1 MPKIPTFISEARP
14 TAEVSSIKSNIQVSP
29 NSSLAAALIPAA
41 KTIDNYYLKEKEIS
55 NKVES
60 GKLLNEATLEIFELQ
75 SKSKLKSTPEEG
87 INFFNTGYK
96 NIVDKYKTK
105 APNNYISKSFEIG
118 MASDKPSYVS
128 SILKETRAGMV
139 STRVSQIDMKVK
151 NKILNAVEGDNEF
164 DFATLSQSIIQ
175 DYNGLVEDGIVGEN
189 DFNTLKAD
197 LPSLVETAMVN
208 KIGRNNA
215 YQAVLLLDDPNNFK
229 QITGTQREE
238 LSKKLQTKALFQSK
252 RIELANNSRIND
264 SDKALIQELTGANNA
279 PLGLDEEKLESFK
292 TGDIEYDN
300 QITELNDKVVKNEF
314 SFNTNYNVNS
324 DVIEKIA
331 NGEIKNVKEKFLLA
345 GETETKSILE
355 RSGNGTINLE
365 DNSFLSTILT
375 RTNNETFKKQD
386 QQFMKYFDNLVPL
399 LQGNTFLNYFDK
411 NYNSKASGLRQKL
424 YKDFIKG
431 TVDGIDIEDLL
442 SPNSENYIAKNIRN
456 YLPKTS
462 DLDTLVN
469 QIVDD
474 NKEIITVPKKIEGET
489 ATQYLKRIETNDSK
503 IDDNENFGLNEMD
516 GASLDTNSDVKQ
528 VGFLGDIFLG
538 KDSELI
544 VNWNKHYQT
553 DNSIINAAKAKLRLS
568 YMNNKDYKIPEDAL
582 LAINNASTN
591 FEGDGGFSKKD
602 LIQNLSKIGQIET
615 QYKTKKQKGNNPEID
630 SFYASSYWQIEVETA
645 KDLLK
650 NSSAIFGDN
659 FESTFSKKYKGDY
672 ETAREGLL
680 NLKDKNLVKLLR
692 EDDNLAANFAAAL
705 IVTRFDIKTI

>member
-75 SKSKLKSTPEEG
+75 SQSKLKSTPEEG

-139 STRVSQIDMKVK
+139 STRVSQVDMKVK

-345 GETETKSILE
+345 GETEAKSILE
-355 RSGNGTINLE
+355 RSGSGTINLE

-411 NYNSKASGLRQKL
+411 EYNSKASELRQRL
-424 YKDFIKG
+424 YMDFIKG
-431 TVDGIDIEDLL
+431 TVEGIDVNDLL
-442 SPNSENYIAKNIRN
+442 SPNSDSYIAKNIRN

-462 DLDTLVN
+462 DLDSLVN
-469 QIVDD
+469 QIV
-474 NKEIITVPKKIEGET
+474 NENETTIVVPKKIEGET
-489 ATQYLKRIETNDSK
+489 ATEYLNRIETNDLS
-503 IDDNENFGLNEMD
+503 NEA
-516 GASLDTNSDVKQ
+516 ASLNVNEQVKQ
-528 VGFLGDIFLG
+528 VGFLSDVFLG
-538 KDSELI
+538 KDSDLI
-544 VNWNKHYQT
+544 GNWNKHYQT
-553 DNSIINAAKAKLRLS
+553 DNSPINSAKAKLRLS
-568 YMNNKDYKIPEDAL
+568 YMKKPDYKVPDDAIS
-582 LAINNASTN
+582 AIENAATN
-591 FEGDGGFSKKD
+591 FAGDGGFSKKT
-602 LIQNLSKIGQIET
+602 LIDNLTKIGQIES
-615 QYKTKKQKGNNPEID
+615 QYKYKKQRTDKPVKEINN
-630 SFYASSYWQIEVETA
+630 FLARSYWQIEVITA

-650 NSSAIFGDN
+650 ESSAVFGNN
-659 FESTFSKKYKGDY
+659 FETSFSNYAKDNN
-672 ETAREGLL
+672 TARESLL
-680 NLKDKNLVKLLR
+680 NLSDKELVNLLEKD
-692 EDDNLAANFAAAL
+692 DALAANIAAAL
-705 IVTRFDIKTI
+705 IVTRFNTEEA

>member
-139 STRVSQIDMKVK
+139 STRVSQVDMKVK

-411 NYNSKASGLRQKL
+411 EYNSKASELRQRL
-424 YKDFIKG
+424 YMNFIKG
-431 TVDGIDIEDLL
+431 TVEGVDINDLL
-442 SPNSENYIAKNIRN
+442 SPNSDFYIAKNIRN

-462 DLDTLVN
+462 DLDSLVN
-469 QIVDD
+469 QIV
-474 NKEIITVPKKIEGET
+474 NENETTIAVPKKIEGET
-489 ATQYLKRIETNDSK
+489 ATEYLKRIETNDLS
-503 IDDNENFGLNEMD
+503 DEA
-516 GASLDTNSDVKQ
+516 ASLIITK
-528 VGFLGDIFLG
+528 F
-538 KDSELI
+538 
-544 VNWNKHYQT
+544 NKE
-553 DNSIINAAKAKLRLS
+553 KAW
-568 YMNNKDYKIPEDAL
+568 I
-582 LAINNASTN
+582 
-591 FEGDGGFSKKD
+591 
-602 LIQNLSKIGQIET
+602 
-615 QYKTKKQKGNNPEID
+615 
-630 SFYASSYWQIEVETA
+630 
-645 KDLLK
+645 
-650 NSSAIFGDN
+650 
-659 FESTFSKKYKGDY
+659 
-672 ETAREGLL
+672 
-680 NLKDKNLVKLLR
+680 
-692 EDDNLAANFAAAL
+692 
-705 IVTRFDIKTI
+705 

>member
-75 SKSKLKSTPEEG
+75 SQSKLKSTPEEG

-139 STRVSQIDMKVK
+139 STRVSQVDMKVK

-345 GETETKSILE
+345 GETEAKSILE
-355 RSGNGTINLE
+355 RSGSGTINLE

-411 NYNSKASGLRQKL
+411 EYNSKASELRQRL
-424 YKDFIKG
+424 YMDFIKG
-431 TVDGIDIEDLL
+431 TVEGIDVNDLL
-442 SPNSENYIAKNIRN
+442 SPNSDSYIAKNIRN

-462 DLDTLVN
+462 DLDSLVN
-469 QIVDD
+469 QIV
-474 NKEIITVPKKIEGET
+474 NENETTIVVPKKIEGET
-489 ATQYLKRIETNDSK
+489 ATEYLNRIENNNLETNDLS
-503 IDDNENFGLNEMD
+503 NEA
-516 GASLDTNSDVKQ
+516 ASLNVNEQVKQ
-528 VGFLGDIFLG
+528 VGFLSDVFLG
-538 KDSELI
+538 KDNNLI
-544 VNWNKHYQT
+544 GNWNKHYQT
-553 DNSIINAAKAKLRLS
+553 DNSPINSAKAKLRLS
-568 YMNNKDYKIPEDAL
+568 YMKKPDYKVPDDAIS
-582 LAINNASTN
+582 AIKNAATN
-591 FEGDGGFSKKD
+591 FAGDGGFSKET
-602 LIQNLSKIGQIET
+602 LIDNLTKIGQIES
-615 QYKTKKQKGNNPEID
+615 QYKYKKQRTDKPVKEINN
-630 SFYASSYWQIEVETA
+630 FLARSYWQIEVITA

-650 NSSAIFGDN
+650 ESSAVFGNN
-659 FESTFSKKYKGDY
+659 FETSFSDY
-672 ETAREGLL
+672 AKDNNTARESLL
-680 NLKDKNLVKLLR
+680 NLSDKELVNLLEKD
-692 EDDNLAANFAAAL
+692 DALAANIAAAL
-705 IVTRFDIKTI
+705 IVTRFNTEEA

>member
-75 SKSKLKSTPEEG
+75 SQSKLKSTPEEG

-139 STRVSQIDMKVK
+139 STRVSQVDMKVK

-345 GETETKSILE
+345 GETEAKSILE
-355 RSGNGTINLE
+355 RSGSGTINLE

-411 NYNSKASGLRQKL
+411 EYNSKASELRQRL
-424 YKDFIKG
+424 YMDFIKG
-431 TVDGIDIEDLL
+431 TVEGIDVNDLL
-442 SPNSENYIAKNIRN
+442 SPNSDSYIAKNIRN

-462 DLDTLVN
+462 DLDSLVN
-469 QIVDD
+469 QIV
-474 NKEIITVPKKIEGET
+474 NENETTIVVPKKIEGET
-489 ATQYLKRIETNDSK
+489 ATEYLNRIETNDLS
-503 IDDNENFGLNEMD
+503 NEA
-516 GASLDTNSDVKQ
+516 ASLNVNEQVKQ
-528 VGFLGDIFLG
+528 VGFLSDFFLG
-538 KDSELI
+538 KDSNLI
-544 VNWNKHYQT
+544 GNWNKHYQT
-553 DNSIINAAKAKLRLS
+553 DNSTVNAGKAKLRLS
-568 YMNNKDYKIPEDAL
+568 YMKEPDYKVPDDAIS
-582 LAINNASTN
+582 AIENAATN
-591 FEGDGGFSKKD
+591 FDGDGGFSKEY
-602 LIQNLSKIGQIET
+602 LIDALTKIGQIES
-615 QYKTKKQKGNNPEID
+615 QYQYKKQKTNKPVKEETK
-630 SFYASSYWQIEVETA
+630 FLARSYWQIEVITA

-650 NSSAIFGDN
+650 ESSAVFGNN
-659 FESTFSKKYKGDY
+659 FETSFSNYAKNNN
-672 ETAREGLL
+672 TARESLL
-680 NLKDKNLVKLLR
+680 NLSDKELVNLLEKD
-692 EDDNLAANFAAAL
+692 DALAANIAAAL
-705 IVTRFDIKTI
+705 IVTRFNTEEA

>member
-75 SKSKLKSTPEEG
+75 SQSKLKSTPEEG

-139 STRVSQIDMKVK
+139 STRVSQVDMKVK

-345 GETETKSILE
+345 GETEAKSILE
-355 RSGNGTINLE
+355 RSGSGTINLE

-411 NYNSKASGLRQKL
+411 EYNSKASELRQRL
-424 YKDFIKG
+424 YMDFIKG
-431 TVDGIDIEDLL
+431 TVEGIDVNDLL
-442 SPNSENYIAKNIRN
+442 SPNSDSYIAKNIRN

-462 DLDTLVN
+462 DLDSLVN
-469 QIVDD
+469 QIV
-474 NKEIITVPKKIEGET
+474 NENETTIVVPKKIEGET
-489 ATQYLKRIETNDSK
+489 ATEYLNRIETNDLS
-503 IDDNENFGLNEMD
+503 NEA
-516 GASLDTNSDVKQ
+516 ASLNVNEQVKQ
-528 VGFLGDIFLG
+528 VGFLSDVFLG
-538 KDSELI
+538 KDSDLI
-544 VNWNKHYQT
+544 GNWNKHYQT
-553 DNSIINAAKAKLRLS
+553 DNSPINSAKAKLRLS
-568 YMNNKDYKIPEDAL
+568 YMKKPDYKVPDDAIS
-582 LAINNASTN
+582 AIKNAATN
-591 FEGDGGFSKKD
+591 FAGDGGFSKET
-602 LIQNLSKIGQIET
+602 LIDNLTKIGQIES
-615 QYKTKKQKGNNPEID
+615 QYKYKKQRTDKPVKEINN
-630 SFYASSYWQIEVETA
+630 FLARSYWQIEVITA

-650 NSSAIFGDN
+650 ESSAVFGNN
-659 FESTFSKKYKGDY
+659 FETSFSDY
-672 ETAREGLL
+672 AKDNNTARESLL
-680 NLKDKNLVKLLR
+680 NLSDKELVNLLEKD
-692 EDDNLAANFAAAL
+692 DALAANIAAAL
-705 IVTRFDIKTI
+705 IVTRFNTEEA

>member
-75 SKSKLKSTPEEG
+75 SQSKLKSTPEEG

-139 STRVSQIDMKVK
+139 STRVSQVDMKVK

-345 GETETKSILE
+345 GETEAKSILE
-355 RSGNGTINLE
+355 RSGSGTINLQ

-411 NYNSKASGLRQKL
+411 EYNSKASELRQRL
-424 YKDFIKG
+424 YMDFIKG
-431 TVDGIDIEDLL
+431 TVEGIDVNDLL
-442 SPNSENYIAKNIRN
+442 SPNSDSYIAKNIRN

-462 DLDTLVN
+462 DLDSLVN
-469 QIVDD
+469 QIV
-474 NKEIITVPKKIEGET
+474 NENETTIVVPKKIEGET
-489 ATQYLKRIETNDSK
+489 ATEYLNRIENNNLETNDLS
-503 IDDNENFGLNEMD
+503 NEA
-516 GASLDTNSDVKQ
+516 ASLNVNEQVKQ
-528 VGFLGDIFLG
+528 VGFLSDVFLG
-538 KDSELI
+538 KDSDLI
-544 VNWNKHYQT
+544 GNWNKHYQT
-553 DNSIINAAKAKLRLS
+553 DNSPINSAKAKLRLS
-568 YMNNKDYKIPEDAL
+568 YMKKPDYKVPDDAIS
-582 LAINNASTN
+582 AIENAATN
-591 FEGDGGFSKKD
+591 FAGDGGFSKET
-602 LIQNLSKIGQIET
+602 LIDNLTKIGQIES
-615 QYKTKKQKGNNPEID
+615 QYKYKKQRTDKPVKEINN
-630 SFYASSYWQIEVETA
+630 FLARSYWQIEVITA

-650 NSSAIFGDN
+650 ESSAVFGDN
-659 FESTFSKKYKGDY
+659 FETSFSDY
-672 ETAREGLL
+672 AKDNNTARESLL
-680 NLKDKNLVKLLR
+680 NLSDKELVNLLEKD
-692 EDDNLAANFAAAL
+692 DALAANIAAAL
-705 IVTRFDIKTI
+705 IVTRFNTEEA

>member
-75 SKSKLKSTPEEG
+75 SQSKLKSTPEEG

-139 STRVSQIDMKVK
+139 STRVSQVDMKVK

-345 GETETKSILE
+345 GETEAKSILE
-355 RSGNGTINLE
+355 RSGSGTINLE

-411 NYNSKASGLRQKL
+411 EYNSKASELRQRL
-424 YKDFIKG
+424 YMDFIKG
-431 TVDGIDIEDLL
+431 TVEGIDVNDLL
-442 SPNSENYIAKNIRN
+442 SPNSDSYIAKNIRN

-462 DLDTLVN
+462 DLDSLVN
-469 QIVDD
+469 QIV
-474 NKEIITVPKKIEGET
+474 NENETTIVVPKKIEGET
-489 ATQYLKRIETNDSK
+489 ATEYLNRIENNNLETNDLS
-503 IDDNENFGLNEMD
+503 NEA
-516 GASLDTNSDVKQ
+516 ASLNVNEQVKQ
-528 VGFLGDIFLG
+528 VGFLSDVFLG
-538 KDSELI
+538 KDSDLI
-544 VNWNKHYQT
+544 GNWNKHYQT
-553 DNSIINAAKAKLRLS
+553 DNSPINSAKAKLRLS
-568 YMNNKDYKIPEDAL
+568 YMKKPDYKVPDDAIS
-582 LAINNASTN
+582 AIENAATN
-591 FEGDGGFSKKD
+591 FAGDGGFSKET
-602 LIQNLSKIGQIET
+602 LIDNLTKIGQIES
-615 QYKTKKQKGNNPEID
+615 QYKYKKQRTDKPVKEINN
-630 SFYASSYWQIEVETA
+630 FLARSYWQIEVITA

-650 NSSAIFGDN
+650 ESSAVFGNN
-659 FESTFSKKYKGDY
+659 FETSFSNYAKDNN
-672 ETAREGLL
+672 TARESLL
-680 NLKDKNLVKLLR
+680 NLSDKELVNLLEKD
-692 EDDNLAANFAAAL
+692 DALAANIAAAL
-705 IVTRFDIKTI
+705 IVTRFNTEEA

>member
-75 SKSKLKSTPEEG
+75 SQSKLKSTPEEG

-139 STRVSQIDMKVK
+139 STRVSQVDMKVK

-264 SDKALIQELTGANNA
+264 SDKALIQELTGADNA

-345 GETETKSILE
+345 GETEAKSILE
-355 RSGNGTINLE
+355 RSGSGTINLE

-411 NYNSKASGLRQKL
+411 EYNSKASELRQRL
-424 YKDFIKG
+424 YMDFIKG
-431 TVDGIDIEDLL
+431 TVEGIDVNDLL
-442 SPNSENYIAKNIRN
+442 SPNSDSYIAKNIRN

-462 DLDTLVN
+462 DLDSLVN
-469 QIVDD
+469 QIV
-474 NKEIITVPKKIEGET
+474 NENETTIVVPKKIEGET
-489 ATQYLKRIETNDSK
+489 ATEYLNRIENNNLETNDLS
-503 IDDNENFGLNEMD
+503 NEA
-516 GASLDTNSDVKQ
+516 ASLNVNEQVKQ
-528 VGFLGDIFLG
+528 VGFLSDVFLG
-538 KDSELI
+538 KDSDLI
-544 VNWNKHYQT
+544 GNWNKHYQT
-553 DNSIINAAKAKLRLS
+553 DNSPINSAKAKLRLS
-568 YMNNKDYKIPEDAL
+568 YMKKPDYKVPDDATS
-582 LAINNASTN
+582 AIENAATN
-591 FEGDGGFSKKD
+591 FAGDSGFSKET
-602 LIQNLSKIGQIET
+602 LIDNLTKIGQIES
-615 QYKTKKQKGNNPEID
+615 QYKYKKQRTDKPVKEETK
-630 SFYASSYWQIEVETA
+630 FLARSYWQIEVITA

-650 NSSAIFGDN
+650 KSSAVFGDN
-659 FESTFSKKYKGDY
+659 FETSFSDY
-672 ETAREGLL
+672 AKDNNTARESLL
-680 NLKDKNLVKLLR
+680 NLSDKELVNLLEKD
-692 EDDNLAANFAAAL
+692 DALAANIAAAL
-705 IVTRFDIKTI
+705 IVTRFNTEEA

>member
-75 SKSKLKSTPEEG
+75 SQSKLKSTPEEG

-139 STRVSQIDMKVK
+139 STRVSQVDMKVK

-345 GETETKSILE
+345 GETEAKSILE
-355 RSGNGTINLE
+355 RSGSGTINLQ

-411 NYNSKASGLRQKL
+411 EYNSKASELRQRL
-424 YKDFIKG
+424 YMDFIKG
-431 TVDGIDIEDLL
+431 TVEGIDVNDLL
-442 SPNSENYIAKNIRN
+442 SPNSDSYIAKNIRN

-462 DLDTLVN
+462 DLDSLVN
-469 QIVDD
+469 QIVNE
-474 NKEIITVPKKIEGET
+474 NKTTIVVPKKIEGET
-489 ATQYLKRIETNDSK
+489 ATEYLNRIENNNLETNDLS
-503 IDDNENFGLNEMD
+503 NEA
-516 GASLDTNSDVKQ
+516 ASLNVNEQVKQ
-528 VGFLGDIFLG
+528 VGFLSDVFLG
-538 KDSELI
+538 KDSNLI
-544 VNWNKHYQT
+544 GNWNKHYQT
-553 DNSIINAAKAKLRLS
+553 DNSPINSAKAKLRLS
-568 YMNNKDYKIPEDAL
+568 YMKKPDYKVPDDAIS
-582 LAINNASTN
+582 AIENAATN
-591 FEGDGGFSKKD
+591 FAGDGGFSKET
-602 LIQNLSKIGQIET
+602 LIDNLTKIGQIES
-615 QYKTKKQKGNNPEID
+615 QYKYKKQRTDKPVKEETK
-630 SFYASSYWQIEVETA
+630 FLARSYWQIEVITA

-650 NSSAIFGDN
+650 ESSAVFGNN
-659 FESTFSKKYKGDY
+659 FETSFSDY
-672 ETAREGLL
+672 AKDNNTARESLL
-680 NLKDKNLVKLLR
+680 NLSDKELVNLLEKD
-692 EDDNLAANFAAAL
+692 DALAANIAAAL
-705 IVTRFDIKTI
+705 IVTRFNTEKA

>member
-75 SKSKLKSTPEEG
+75 SQSKLKSTPEEG

-139 STRVSQIDMKVK
+139 STRVSQVDMKVK

-264 SDKALIQELTGANNA
+264 SDKALIQELTGGDNA

-345 GETETKSILE
+345 GETEAKSILE
-355 RSGNGTINLE
+355 RSGSGTINLQ

-411 NYNSKASGLRQKL
+411 EYNSKASELRQRL
-424 YKDFIKG
+424 YMDFIKG
-431 TVDGIDIEDLL
+431 TVEGIDVNDLL
-442 SPNSENYIAKNIRN
+442 SPNSDSYIAKNIRN

-462 DLDTLVN
+462 DLDSLVN
-469 QIVDD
+469 QIV
-474 NKEIITVPKKIEGET
+474 NENETTIVVPKKIEGET
-489 ATQYLKRIETNDSK
+489 ATEYLNRIENNNLETNDLS
-503 IDDNENFGLNEMD
+503 NEA
-516 GASLDTNSDVKQ
+516 ASLNVNEQVKQ
-528 VGFLGDIFLG
+528 VGFLSDVFLG
-538 KDSELI
+538 KDSDLI
-544 VNWNKHYQT
+544 GNWNKHYQT
-553 DNSIINAAKAKLRLS
+553 DNSPINSAKAKLRLS
-568 YMNNKDYKIPEDAL
+568 YMKKPDYKVPDDAIS
-582 LAINNASTN
+582 AIENAATN
-591 FEGDGGFSKKD
+591 FAGDGGFSKET
-602 LIQNLSKIGQIET
+602 LIDNLTKIGQIES
-615 QYKTKKQKGNNPEID
+615 QYKYKKQRTDKPVKEINN
-630 SFYASSYWQIEVETA
+630 FLARSYWQIEVTTA

-650 NSSAIFGDN
+650 ESSAVFGNN
-659 FESTFSKKYKGDY
+659 FETSFSNYAKDNN
-672 ETAREGLL
+672 TARESLL
-680 NLKDKNLVKLLR
+680 NLSDKELVNLLEKD
-692 EDDNLAANFAAAL
+692 DALAANIAAAL
-705 IVTRFDIKTI
+705 IVTRFNTEEA

>member
-75 SKSKLKSTPEEG
+75 SQSKLKSTPEEG

-139 STRVSQIDMKVK
+139 STRVSQVDMKVK

-345 GETETKSILE
+345 GETEAKSILE
-355 RSGNGTINLE
+355 RSGSGTINLE

-411 NYNSKASGLRQKL
+411 EYNSKASELRQRL
-424 YKDFIKG
+424 YMDFIKG
-431 TVDGIDIEDLL
+431 TVEGIDVNDLL
-442 SPNSENYIAKNIRN
+442 SPNSDSYIAKNIRN

-462 DLDTLVN
+462 DLDSLVN
-469 QIVDD
+469 QIV
-474 NKEIITVPKKIEGET
+474 NENETTIVVPKKIEGET
-489 ATQYLKRIETNDSK
+489 ATEYLNRIETNDLS
-503 IDDNENFGLNEMD
+503 NEA
-516 GASLDTNSDVKQ
+516 ASLNVNEQVKQ
-528 VGFLGDIFLG
+528 VGFLSDVFLG
-538 KDSELI
+538 KDSDLI
-544 VNWNKHYQT
+544 GNWNKHYQT
-553 DNSIINAAKAKLRLS
+553 DNSTVNAGKAKLRLS
-568 YMNNKDYKIPEDAL
+568 YMKEPDYKVPDDAIS
-582 LAINNASTN
+582 AIENAATN
-591 FEGDGGFSKKD
+591 FDGDGGFSKEY
-602 LIQNLSKIGQIET
+602 LIDALTKIGQIES
-615 QYKTKKQKGNNPEID
+615 QYKYKKQRTDKPVKEINN
-630 SFYASSYWQIEVETA
+630 FLARSYWQIEVTTA

-650 NSSAIFGDN
+650 ESSAVFGNN
-659 FESTFSKKYKGDY
+659 FETSFSNYAKDNN
-672 ETAREGLL
+672 TARESLL
-680 NLKDKNLVKLLR
+680 NLSDKELVNLLEKD
-692 EDDNLAANFAAAL
+692 DALAANIAAAL
-705 IVTRFDIKTI
+705 IVTRFNTEEA

>member
-75 SKSKLKSTPEEG
+75 SQSKLKSTPEEG

-139 STRVSQIDMKVK
+139 STRVSQVDMKVK

-189 DFNTLKAD
+189 DFNTLKED

-345 GETETKSILE
+345 GETEAKSILE
-355 RSGNGTINLE
+355 RSGSGTINLQ

-411 NYNSKASGLRQKL
+411 EYNSKASELRQRL
-424 YKDFIKG
+424 YMDFIKG
-431 TVDGIDIEDLL
+431 TVEGIDVNDLL
-442 SPNSENYIAKNIRN
+442 SPNSDSYIAKNIRN

-462 DLDTLVN
+462 DLDSLVN
-469 QIVDD
+469 QIVNE
-474 NKEIITVPKKIEGET
+474 NKTTIVVPKKIEGET
-489 ATQYLKRIETNDSK
+489 ATEYLNRIENNNLETNDLS
-503 IDDNENFGLNEMD
+503 NEA
-516 GASLDTNSDVKQ
+516 ASLNVNEQVKQ
-528 VGFLGDIFLG
+528 VGFLSDVFLG
-538 KDSELI
+538 KDSDLI
-544 VNWNKHYQT
+544 GNWNKHYQT
-553 DNSIINAAKAKLRLS
+553 DNSPINSAKAKLRLS
-568 YMNNKDYKIPEDAL
+568 YMKKPDYKVPDDAIS
-582 LAINNASTN
+582 AIENAATN
-591 FEGDGGFSKKD
+591 FDGDGGFSKEY
-602 LIQNLSKIGQIET
+602 LIDALTKIGQIES
-615 QYKTKKQKGNNPEID
+615 QYKYKKQRTDKPVKEETK
-630 SFYASSYWQIEVETA
+630 FLARSYWQIEVITA

-650 NSSAIFGDN
+650 ESSAVFGNN
-659 FESTFSKKYKGDY
+659 FETSFSDY
-672 ETAREGLL
+672 AKDNNTARESLL
-680 NLKDKNLVKLLR
+680 NLSDKELVNLLEKD
-692 EDDNLAANFAAAL
+692 DALAANIAAAL
-705 IVTRFDIKTI
+705 IVTRFNTEEA

>member
-75 SKSKLKSTPEEG
+75 SQSKLKSTPEEG

-139 STRVSQIDMKVK
+139 STRVSQVDMKVK

-229 QITGTQREE
+229 QITGIQREE

-345 GETETKSILE
+345 GETEAKSILE
-355 RSGNGTINLE
+355 RSGNGTINLQ

-411 NYNSKASGLRQKL
+411 EYNSKASELRQRL
-424 YKDFIKG
+424 YMDFIKG
-431 TVDGIDIEDLL
+431 TVEGIDVNDLL
-442 SPNSENYIAKNIRN
+442 SPNSDSYIAKNIRN

-462 DLDTLVN
+462 DLDSLVN
-469 QIVDD
+469 QIVNE
-474 NKEIITVPKKIEGET
+474 NKTTIVVPKKIEGET
-489 ATQYLKRIETNDSK
+489 ATEYLNRIENNNLETNDLS
-503 IDDNENFGLNEMD
+503 NEA
-516 GASLDTNSDVKQ
+516 ASLNVNEQVKQ
-528 VGFLGDIFLG
+528 VGFLSDFFLG
-538 KDSELI
+538 KDSNLI
-544 VNWNKHYQT
+544 GNWNKHYQT
-553 DNSIINAAKAKLRLS
+553 DNSTVNAGKAKLRLS
-568 YMNNKDYKIPEDAL
+568 YMKEPDYKVPDDAIS
-582 LAINNASTN
+582 AIENAATN
-591 FEGDGGFSKKD
+591 FDGDGGFSKEY
-602 LIQNLSKIGQIET
+602 LIDALTKIGQIESQY
-615 QYKTKKQKGNNPEID
+615 QYKKQRTDKPVKEETK
-630 SFYASSYWQIEVETA
+630 FLARSYWQIEVITA

-650 NSSAIFGDN
+650 ESSAVFGNN
-659 FESTFSKKYKGDY
+659 FETSFSNYAKDNN
-672 ETAREGLL
+672 TARESLL
-680 NLKDKNLVKLLR
+680 NLSDKELVNLLEKD
-692 EDDNLAANFAAAL
+692 DALAANIAAAL
-705 IVTRFDIKTI
+705 IVTRFNTEEA

>member
-75 SKSKLKSTPEEG
+75 SQSKLKSTPEEG

-139 STRVSQIDMKVK
+139 STRVSQVDMKVK

-345 GETETKSILE
+345 GETEAKSILE
-355 RSGNGTINLE
+355 RSGSGTINLE

-411 NYNSKASGLRQKL
+411 EYNSKASKLRQRL
-424 YKDFIKG
+424 YMDFIKG
-431 TVDGIDIEDLL
+431 TVEGIDVNDLL
-442 SPNSENYIAKNIRN
+442 SPNSDSYIAKNIRN

-462 DLDTLVN
+462 DLDSLVN
-469 QIVDD
+469 QIVNE
-474 NKEIITVPKKIEGET
+474 NKTTIVVPKKIEGET
-489 ATQYLKRIETNDSK
+489 ATEYLNRIENNNLEANDLS
-503 IDDNENFGLNEMD
+503 NEA
-516 GASLDTNSDVKQ
+516 ASLNVNEQVKQ
-528 VGFLGDIFLG
+528 VGFLSDVFLG
-538 KDSELI
+538 KDSDLI
-544 VNWNKHYQT
+544 GNWNKHYQT
-553 DNSIINAAKAKLRLS
+553 DNSPINSAKAKLRLS
-568 YMNNKDYKIPEDAL
+568 YMKKPDYKVPDDAIS
-582 LAINNASTN
+582 AIENAATN
-591 FEGDGGFSKKD
+591 FAGDGGFSKET
-602 LIQNLSKIGQIET
+602 LIDNLTKIGQIES
-615 QYKTKKQKGNNPEID
+615 QYKYKKQRTDKPVKEINN
-630 SFYASSYWQIEVETA
+630 FLARSYWQIEVITA

-650 NSSAIFGDN
+650 ESSAVFGNN
-659 FESTFSKKYKGDY
+659 FETSFSNYAKDNN
-672 ETAREGLL
+672 TARESLL
-680 NLKDKNLVKLLR
+680 NLSDKELVNLLEKD
-692 EDDNLAANFAAAL
+692 DALAANIAAAL
-705 IVTRFDIKTI
+705 IVTRFNTEEA

>member
-75 SKSKLKSTPEEG
+75 SQSKLKSTPEEG

-139 STRVSQIDMKVK
+139 STRVSQVDMKVK

-229 QITGTQREE
+229 QITGIQREE

-345 GETETKSILE
+345 GETEAKSILE
-355 RSGNGTINLE
+355 RSGSGTINLQ

-411 NYNSKASGLRQKL
+411 EYNSKASELRQRL
-424 YKDFIKG
+424 YMDFIKG
-431 TVDGIDIEDLL
+431 TVEGIDVNDLL
-442 SPNSENYIAKNIRN
+442 SPNSDSYIAKNIRN

-462 DLDTLVN
+462 DLDSLVN
-469 QIVDD
+469 QIVNE
-474 NKEIITVPKKIEGET
+474 NKTTIVVPKKIEGET
-489 ATQYLKRIETNDSK
+489 ATEYLNRIENNNLETNDLS
-503 IDDNENFGLNEMD
+503 NEA
-516 GASLDTNSDVKQ
+516 ASLNVNEQVKQ
-528 VGFLGDIFLG
+528 VGFLSDFFLG
-538 KDSELI
+538 KDSNLI
-544 VNWNKHYQT
+544 GNWNKHYQT
-553 DNSIINAAKAKLRLS
+553 DNSPINSAKAKLRLS
-568 YMNNKDYKIPEDAL
+568 YMKEPDYKVPDDAIS
-582 LAINNASTN
+582 AIENAATN
-591 FEGDGGFSKKD
+591 FDGDGGFSKEY
-602 LIQNLSKIGQIET
+602 LIDALTKIGQIESQY
-615 QYKTKKQKGNNPEID
+615 QYKKQRTDKPVKEETK
-630 SFYASSYWQIEVETA
+630 FLARSYWQIEVITA

-650 NSSAIFGDN
+650 ESSAVFGNN
-659 FESTFSKKYKGDY
+659 FETSFSNYAKDNN
-672 ETAREGLL
+672 TARESLL
-680 NLKDKNLVKLLR
+680 NLSDKELVNLLEKD
-692 EDDNLAANFAAAL
+692 DALAANIAAAL
-705 IVTRFDIKTI
+705 IVTRFNTEEA

>member
-75 SKSKLKSTPEEG
+75 SQSKLKSTPEEG

-139 STRVSQIDMKVK
+139 STRVSQVDMKVK

-229 QITGTQREE
+229 QITGIQREE

-345 GETETKSILE
+345 GETEAKSILE
-355 RSGNGTINLE
+355 RSGNGTINLQ

-411 NYNSKASGLRQKL
+411 EYNSKASELRQRL
-424 YKDFIKG
+424 YMDFIKG
-431 TVDGIDIEDLL
+431 TVEGIDVNDLL
-442 SPNSENYIAKNIRN
+442 SPNSDSYIAKNIRN

-462 DLDTLVN
+462 DLDSLVN
-469 QIVDD
+469 QIVNE
-474 NKEIITVPKKIEGET
+474 NKTTIVVPKKIEGET
-489 ATQYLKRIETNDSK
+489 ATEYLNRIENNNLETNDLS
-503 IDDNENFGLNEMD
+503 NEA
-516 GASLDTNSDVKQ
+516 ASLNVNEQVKQ
-528 VGFLGDIFLG
+528 VGFLSDFFLG
-538 KDSELI
+538 KDSNLI
-544 VNWNKHYQT
+544 GNWNKHYQT
-553 DNSIINAAKAKLRLS
+553 DNSTVNSAKAKLRLS
-568 YMNNKDYKIPEDAL
+568 YMKEPDYKVPDDAIS
-582 LAINNASTN
+582 AIENAATN
-591 FEGDGGFSKKD
+591 FDGDGGFSKEY
-602 LIQNLSKIGQIET
+602 LIDALTKIGQIESQY
-615 QYKTKKQKGNNPEID
+615 QYKKQRTDKPVKEETK
-630 SFYASSYWQIEVETA
+630 FLARSYWQIEVITA

-650 NSSAIFGDN
+650 ESSAVFGNN
-659 FESTFSKKYKGDY
+659 FETSFSNYAKDNN
-672 ETAREGLL
+672 TARESLL
-680 NLKDKNLVKLLR
+680 NLSDKELVNLLEKD
-692 EDDNLAANFAAAL
+692 DALAANIAAAL
-705 IVTRFDIKTI
+705 IVTRFNTEEA

>member
-75 SKSKLKSTPEEG
+75 SQSKLKSTPEEG

-139 STRVSQIDMKVK
+139 STRVSQVDMKVK

-345 GETETKSILE
+345 GETEAKSILE
-355 RSGNGTINLE
+355 RSGSGTINLE

-411 NYNSKASGLRQKL
+411 EYNSKASELRQRL
-424 YKDFIKG
+424 YMNFIKG
-431 TVDGIDIEDLL
+431 TVEGVDINDLL
-442 SPNSENYIAKNIRN
+442 SPNSDFYIAKNIRN

-462 DLDTLVN
+462 DLDSLVN
-469 QIVDD
+469 QIV
-474 NKEIITVPKKIEGET
+474 NENETTIAVPKKIEGET
-489 ATQYLKRIETNDSK
+489 ATEYLKRIETNDLS
-503 IDDNENFGLNEMD
+503 DEA
-516 GASLDTNSDVKQ
+516 ASLIITK
-528 VGFLGDIFLG
+528 F
-538 KDSELI
+538 
-544 VNWNKHYQT
+544 NKE
-553 DNSIINAAKAKLRLS
+553 KAW
-568 YMNNKDYKIPEDAL
+568 I
-582 LAINNASTN
+582 
-591 FEGDGGFSKKD
+591 
-602 LIQNLSKIGQIET
+602 
-615 QYKTKKQKGNNPEID
+615 
-630 SFYASSYWQIEVETA
+630 
-645 KDLLK
+645 
-650 NSSAIFGDN
+650 
-659 FESTFSKKYKGDY
+659 
-672 ETAREGLL
+672 
-680 NLKDKNLVKLLR
+680 
-692 EDDNLAANFAAAL
+692 
-705 IVTRFDIKTI
+705 

>member
-75 SKSKLKSTPEEG
+75 SQSKLKSTPEEG

-139 STRVSQIDMKVK
+139 STRVSQVDMKVK

-345 GETETKSILE
+345 GETEAKSILE
-355 RSGNGTINLE
+355 RSGSGTINLE

-411 NYNSKASGLRQKL
+411 EYNSKASELRQRL
-424 YKDFIKG
+424 YMDFIKG
-431 TVDGIDIEDLL
+431 TVEGIDVNDLL
-442 SPNSENYIAKNIRN
+442 SPNSDSYIAKNIRN

-462 DLDTLVN
+462 DLDSLVN
-469 QIVDD
+469 QIV
-474 NKEIITVPKKIEGET
+474 NENETTIVVPKKIEGET
-489 ATQYLKRIETNDSK
+489 ATEYLNRIETNDLS
-503 IDDNENFGLNEMD
+503 NEA
-516 GASLDTNSDVKQ
+516 ASLNVNEQIKQ
-528 VGFLGDIFLG
+528 VGFLSDVFLG
-538 KDSELI
+538 KDNNLI
-544 VNWNKHYQT
+544 GNWNKHYQT
-553 DNSIINAAKAKLRLS
+553 DNSPINSAKAKLRLS
-568 YMNNKDYKIPEDAL
+568 YMKKPDYKVPDDAIS
-582 LAINNASTN
+582 AIENAATN
-591 FEGDGGFSKKD
+591 FAGDGGFSKET
-602 LIQNLSKIGQIET
+602 LIDNLTKIGQIES
-615 QYKTKKQKGNNPEID
+615 QYKYKKQRTDKPVKEINN
-630 SFYASSYWQIEVETA
+630 FLARSYWQIEVTTA

-650 NSSAIFGDN
+650 ESSAVFGNN
-659 FESTFSKKYKGDY
+659 FETSFSNYAKDNN
-672 ETAREGLL
+672 TARESLL
-680 NLKDKNLVKLLR
+680 NLSDKELVNLLEKD
-692 EDDNLAANFAAAL
+692 DALAANIAAAL
-705 IVTRFDIKTI
+705 IVTRFNTEEA

>member
-75 SKSKLKSTPEEG
+75 SQSKLKSTPEEG

-139 STRVSQIDMKVK
+139 STRVSQVDMKVK

-345 GETETKSILE
+345 GETEAKSILE
-355 RSGNGTINLE
+355 RSGSGTINLE

-411 NYNSKASGLRQKL
+411 EYNSKASELRQRL
-424 YKDFIKG
+424 YMDFIKG
-431 TVDGIDIEDLL
+431 TVEGIDVNDLL
-442 SPNSENYIAKNIRN
+442 SPNSDSYIAKNIRN

-462 DLDTLVN
+462 DLDSLVN
-469 QIVDD
+469 QIV
-474 NKEIITVPKKIEGET
+474 NENETTIVVPKKIEGET
-489 ATQYLKRIETNDSK
+489 ATEYLNRIENNNLETNDLS
-503 IDDNENFGLNEMD
+503 NEA
-516 GASLDTNSDVKQ
+516 ASLNVNEQVKQ
-528 VGFLGDIFLG
+528 VGFLSDVFLG
-538 KDSELI
+538 KDSDLI
-544 VNWNKHYQT
+544 GNWNKHYQT
-553 DNSIINAAKAKLRLS
+553 DNSPINSAKAKLRLS
-568 YMNNKDYKIPEDAL
+568 YMKKPDYKVPDDAIS
-582 LAINNASTN
+582 AIENAATN
-591 FEGDGGFSKKD
+591 FAGDGGFSKET
-602 LIQNLSKIGQIET
+602 LIDNLTKIGQIES
-615 QYKTKKQKGNNPEID
+615 QYKYKKQRTDKPVKEINN
-630 SFYASSYWQIEVETA
+630 FLARSYWQIEVITA

-650 NSSAIFGDN
+650 ESSAVFGDN
-659 FESTFSKKYKGDY
+659 FETSFSDY
-672 ETAREGLL
+672 AKDNNTARESLL
-680 NLKDKNLVKLLR
+680 NLSDKELVNLLEKD
-692 EDDNLAANFAAAL
+692 DALAANIAAAL
-705 IVTRFDIKTI
+705 IVTRFNTEEA

>member
-75 SKSKLKSTPEEG
+75 SQSKLKSTPEEG

-139 STRVSQIDMKVK
+139 STRVSQVDMKVK

-345 GETETKSILE
+345 GETEAKSILE
-355 RSGNGTINLE
+355 RSGSGTINLE

-411 NYNSKASGLRQKL
+411 EYNSKASELRQRL
-424 YKDFIKG
+424 YMDFIKG
-431 TVDGIDIEDLL
+431 TVEGIDVNDLL
-442 SPNSENYIAKNIRN
+442 SPNSDSYIAKNIRN

-462 DLDTLVN
+462 DLDSLVN
-469 QIVDD
+469 QIV
-474 NKEIITVPKKIEGET
+474 NENETTIVVPKKIEGET
-489 ATQYLKRIETNDSK
+489 ATEYLNRIETNDLS
-503 IDDNENFGLNEMD
+503 NEA
-516 GASLDTNSDVKQ
+516 ASLNVNEQVKQ
-528 VGFLGDIFLG
+528 VGFLSDVFLG
-538 KDSELI
+538 KDSDLI
-544 VNWNKHYQT
+544 GNWNKHYQT
-553 DNSIINAAKAKLRLS
+553 DNSPINSAKAKLRLS
-568 YMNNKDYKIPEDAL
+568 YMKKPDYKVPDDAIS
-582 LAINNASTN
+582 AIENAATN
-591 FEGDGGFSKKD
+591 FAGDGGFSKET
-602 LIQNLSKIGQIET
+602 LIDNLTKIGQIES
-615 QYKTKKQKGNNPEID
+615 QYKYKKQRTDKPVKEINN
-630 SFYASSYWQIEVETA
+630 FLARSYWQIEVITA

-650 NSSAIFGDN
+650 ESSAVFGNN
-659 FESTFSKKYKGDY
+659 FETSFSDY
-672 ETAREGLL
+672 AKDNNTARESLL
-680 NLKDKNLVKLLR
+680 NLSDKELVNLLEKD
-692 EDDNLAANFAAAL
+692 DALAANIAAAL
-705 IVTRFDIKTI
+705 IVTRFNREEA

>member
-75 SKSKLKSTPEEG
+75 SQSKLKSTPEEG

-139 STRVSQIDMKVK
+139 STRVSQVDMKVK

-229 QITGTQREE
+229 QITGIQREE

-345 GETETKSILE
+345 GETEAKSILE
-355 RSGNGTINLE
+355 RSGNGTINLQ

-411 NYNSKASGLRQKL
+411 EYNSKASELRQRL
-424 YKDFIKG
+424 YMDFIKG
-431 TVDGIDIEDLL
+431 TVEGIDVNDLL
-442 SPNSENYIAKNIRN
+442 SPNSDSYIAKNIRN

-462 DLDTLVN
+462 DLDSLVN
-469 QIVDD
+469 QIVNE
-474 NKEIITVPKKIEGET
+474 NKTTIVVPKKIEGET
-489 ATQYLKRIETNDSK
+489 ATEYLNRIENNNLETNDLS
-503 IDDNENFGLNEMD
+503 NEA
-516 GASLDTNSDVKQ
+516 ASLNVNEQVKQ
-528 VGFLGDIFLG
+528 VGFLSDFFLG
-538 KDSELI
+538 KDSNLI
-544 VNWNKHYQT
+544 GNWNKHYQT
-553 DNSIINAAKAKLRLS
+553 DNSPINSAKAKLRLS
-568 YMNNKDYKIPEDAL
+568 YMKEPDYKVPDDAIS
-582 LAINNASTN
+582 AIENAATN
-591 FEGDGGFSKKD
+591 FDGDGGFSKEY
-602 LIQNLSKIGQIET
+602 LIDALTKIGQIESQY
-615 QYKTKKQKGNNPEID
+615 QYKKQRTDKPVKEETK
-630 SFYASSYWQIEVETA
+630 FLARSYWQIEVITA

-650 NSSAIFGDN
+650 ESSAVFGNN
-659 FESTFSKKYKGDY
+659 FETSFSNYAKDNN
-672 ETAREGLL
+672 TARESLL
-680 NLKDKNLVKLLR
+680 NLSDKELVNLLEKD
-692 EDDNLAANFAAAL
+692 DALAANIAAAL
-705 IVTRFDIKTI
+705 IVTRFNTEEA

>member
-75 SKSKLKSTPEEG
+75 SQSKLKSTPEEG

-139 STRVSQIDMKVK
+139 STRVSQVDMKVK

-345 GETETKSILE
+345 GETEAKSILE
-355 RSGNGTINLE
+355 RSGSGTINLE

-411 NYNSKASGLRQKL
+411 EYNSKASELRQRL
-424 YKDFIKG
+424 YMDFIKG
-431 TVDGIDIEDLL
+431 TVEGIDVNDLL
-442 SPNSENYIAKNIRN
+442 SPNSDSYIAKNIRN

-462 DLDTLVN
+462 DLDSLVN
-469 QIVDD
+469 QIV
-474 NKEIITVPKKIEGET
+474 NENETTIVVPKKIEGET
-489 ATQYLKRIETNDSK
+489 ATEYLNRIETNDLS
-503 IDDNENFGLNEMD
+503 NEA
-516 GASLDTNSDVKQ
+516 ASLNVNEQVKQ
-528 VGFLGDIFLG
+528 VGFLSDVFLG
-538 KDSELI
+538 KDSDLI
-544 VNWNKHYQT
+544 GNWNKHYQT
-553 DNSIINAAKAKLRLS
+553 DNSPINSAKAKLRLS
-568 YMNNKDYKIPEDAL
+568 YMKKPDYKVPDDAIS
-582 LAINNASTN
+582 AIENAATN
-591 FEGDGGFSKKD
+591 FAGDGGFSKET
-602 LIQNLSKIGQIET
+602 LIDNLTKIGQIES
-615 QYKTKKQKGNNPEID
+615 QYKYKKQRTDKPVKEINN
-630 SFYASSYWQIEVETA
+630 FLARSYWQIEVITA

-650 NSSAIFGDN
+650 ESSAVFGNN
-659 FESTFSKKYKGDY
+659 FETSFSDY
-672 ETAREGLL
+672 AKDNNTARESLL
-680 NLKDKNLVKLLR
+680 NLSDKELVNLLEKD
-692 EDDNLAANFAAAL
+692 DALAANIAAAL
-705 IVTRFDIKTI
+705 IVTRFNTEEA

>member
-75 SKSKLKSTPEEG
+75 SQSKLKSTPEEG

-139 STRVSQIDMKVK
+139 STRVSQVDMKVK

-345 GETETKSILE
+345 GETEAKSILE
-355 RSGNGTINLE
+355 RSGSGTINLQ

-411 NYNSKASGLRQKL
+411 EYNSKASELRQRL
-424 YKDFIKG
+424 YMDFIKG
-431 TVDGIDIEDLL
+431 TVEGIDVNDLL
-442 SPNSENYIAKNIRN
+442 SPNSDSYIAKNIRN

-462 DLDTLVN
+462 DLDSLVN
-469 QIVDD
+469 QIV
-474 NKEIITVPKKIEGET
+474 NENETTIVVPKKIEGET
-489 ATQYLKRIETNDSK
+489 ATEYLNRIENNNLETNDLS
-503 IDDNENFGLNEMD
+503 NEA
-516 GASLDTNSDVKQ
+516 ASLNVNEQVKQ
-528 VGFLGDIFLG
+528 VGFLSDVFLG
-538 KDSELI
+538 KDSDLI
-544 VNWNKHYQT
+544 GNWNKHYQT
-553 DNSIINAAKAKLRLS
+553 DNSPINSAKAKLRLS
-568 YMNNKDYKIPEDAL
+568 YMKKPDYKVPDDAIS
-582 LAINNASTN
+582 AIENAATN
-591 FEGDGGFSKKD
+591 FAGDGGFSKET
-602 LIQNLSKIGQIET
+602 LIDNLTKIGQIES
-615 QYKTKKQKGNNPEID
+615 QYKYKKQRTDKPVKEINN
-630 SFYASSYWQIEVETA
+630 FLARSYWQIEVITA

-650 NSSAIFGDN
+650 ESSAVFGNN
-659 FESTFSKKYKGDY
+659 FETSFSNYAKDNN
-672 ETAREGLL
+672 TARESLL
-680 NLKDKNLVKLLR
+680 NLSDKELVNLLEKD
-692 EDDNLAANFAAAL
+692 DALAANIAAAL
-705 IVTRFDIKTI
+705 IVTRFNTEEA

>member
-75 SKSKLKSTPEEG
+75 SQSKLKSTPEEG

-139 STRVSQIDMKVK
+139 STRVSQVDMKVK

-264 SDKALIQELTGANNA
+264 SDKALIQELTGADNA

-345 GETETKSILE
+345 GETEAKSILE
-355 RSGNGTINLE
+355 RSGSGTINLE

-411 NYNSKASGLRQKL
+411 EYNSKASELRQRL
-424 YKDFIKG
+424 YMDFIKG
-431 TVDGIDIEDLL
+431 TVEGIDVNDLL
-442 SPNSENYIAKNIRN
+442 SPNSDSYIAKNIRN
-456 YLPKTS
+456 YLPKPS
-462 DLDTLVN
+462 DLDSLVN
-469 QIVDD
+469 QIV
-474 NKEIITVPKKIEGET
+474 NENETTIVVPKKIEGET
-489 ATQYLKRIETNDSK
+489 ATEYLNRIETNDLS
-503 IDDNENFGLNEMD
+503 NEA
-516 GASLDTNSDVKQ
+516 ASLNVNEQVKQ
-528 VGFLGDIFLG
+528 VGFLSDFFLG
-538 KDSELI
+538 KDSNLI
-544 VNWNKHYQT
+544 GNWNKHYQT
-553 DNSIINAAKAKLRLS
+553 DNSPINSAKAKLRLS
-568 YMNNKDYKIPEDAL
+568 YMKKPDYKVPDDAIS
-582 LAINNASTN
+582 AIENAATN
-591 FEGDGGFSKKD
+591 FAGDGGFSKET
-602 LIQNLSKIGQIET
+602 LIDNLTKIGQIES
-615 QYKTKKQKGNNPEID
+615 QYKYKKQRTDKPVKEINN
-630 SFYASSYWQIEVETA
+630 FLARSYWQIEVTTA

-650 NSSAIFGDN
+650 ESSAVFGDN
-659 FESTFSKKYKGDY
+659 FETSFSDY
-672 ETAREGLL
+672 AKDNNTARESLL
-680 NLKDKNLVKLLR
+680 NLSDKELVNLLEKD
-692 EDDNLAANFAAAL
+692 DALAANIAAAL
-705 IVTRFDIKTI
+705 IVTRFNTEEA

>member
-75 SKSKLKSTPEEG
+75 SQSKLKSTPEEG

-139 STRVSQIDMKVK
+139 STRVSQVDMKVK

-345 GETETKSILE
+345 GETEAKSILE
-355 RSGNGTINLE
+355 RSGSGTINLE

-411 NYNSKASGLRQKL
+411 EYNSKASELRQRL
-424 YKDFIKG
+424 YMDFIKG
-431 TVDGIDIEDLL
+431 TVEGIDVNDLL
-442 SPNSENYIAKNIRN
+442 SPNSDSYIAKNIRN

-462 DLDTLVN
+462 DLDSLVN
-469 QIVDD
+469 QIV
-474 NKEIITVPKKIEGET
+474 NENETTIVVPKKIEGET
-489 ATQYLKRIETNDSK
+489 ATEYLNRIETNDLS
-503 IDDNENFGLNEMD
+503 NEA
-516 GASLDTNSDVKQ
+516 ASLNVNEQVKQ
-528 VGFLGDIFLG
+528 VGFLSDVFLG
-538 KDSELI
+538 KDSDLI
-544 VNWNKHYQT
+544 GNWNKHYQT
-553 DNSIINAAKAKLRLS
+553 DNSPINSAKAKLRLS
-568 YMNNKDYKIPEDAL
+568 YMKKPDYKVPDDAIS
-582 LAINNASTN
+582 AIKNAATN
-591 FEGDGGFSKKD
+591 FAGDGGFSKET
-602 LIQNLSKIGQIET
+602 LIDNLTKIGQIES
-615 QYKTKKQKGNNPEID
+615 QYKYKKQRTDKPVKEINN
-630 SFYASSYWQIEVETA
+630 FLARSYWQIEVITA

-650 NSSAIFGDN
+650 ESSAVFGDN
-659 FESTFSKKYKGDY
+659 FETSFSDY
-672 ETAREGLL
+672 AKDNNTARESLL
-680 NLKDKNLVKLLR
+680 NLSDKELVNLLEKD
-692 EDDNLAANFAAAL
+692 DALAANIAAAL
-705 IVTRFDIKTI
+705 IVTRFNTEEA

>member
-75 SKSKLKSTPEEG
+75 SQSKLKSTPEEG

-139 STRVSQIDMKVK
+139 STRVSQVDMKVK

-229 QITGTQREE
+229 QITGTKREE

-345 GETETKSILE
+345 GETEAKSILE
-355 RSGNGTINLE
+355 RSGSGTINLQ

-411 NYNSKASGLRQKL
+411 EYNSKASELRQRL
-424 YKDFIKG
+424 YMDFIKG
-431 TVDGIDIEDLL
+431 TVEGIDVNDLL
-442 SPNSENYIAKNIRN
+442 SPNSDSYIAKNIRN

-462 DLDTLVN
+462 DLDSLVN
-469 QIVDD
+469 QIV
-474 NKEIITVPKKIEGET
+474 NENETTIVVPKKIEGET
-489 ATQYLKRIETNDSK
+489 ATEYLNRIENNNLETNDLS
-503 IDDNENFGLNEMD
+503 NEA
-516 GASLDTNSDVKQ
+516 ASLNVNEQVKQ
-528 VGFLGDIFLG
+528 VGFLSDVFLG
-538 KDSELI
+538 KDSNLI
-544 VNWNKHYQT
+544 GNWNKHYQT
-553 DNSIINAAKAKLRLS
+553 DNSTVNAGKAKLRLS
-568 YMNNKDYKIPEDAL
+568 YMKEPDYKVPDDAIS
-582 LAINNASTN
+582 AIENAATN
-591 FEGDGGFSKKD
+591 FDGDGGFSKEY
-602 LIQNLSKIGQIET
+602 LIDALTKIGQIET
-615 QYKTKKQKGNNPEID
+615 QYETKIQKGSNPEIEN
-630 SFYASSYWQIEVETA
+630 FYARSYWQIEVITA

-650 NSSAIFGDN
+650 ESSAVFGNN
-659 FESTFSKKYKGDY
+659 FETSFSDY
-672 ETAREGLL
+672 AKDNNTARESLL
-680 NLKDKNLVKLLR
+680 NLSDKELVNLLEKD
-692 EDDNLAANFAAAL
+692 DALAANIAAAL
-705 IVTRFDIKTI
+705 IVTRFNTEEA

>member
-75 SKSKLKSTPEEG
+75 SQSKLKSTPEEG

-139 STRVSQIDMKVK
+139 STRVSQVDMKVK

-345 GETETKSILE
+345 GETEAKSILE
-355 RSGNGTINLE
+355 RSGSGTINLQ

-411 NYNSKASGLRQKL
+411 EYNSKASELRQRL
-424 YKDFIKG
+424 YMDFIKG
-431 TVDGIDIEDLL
+431 TVEGIDVNDLL
-442 SPNSENYIAKNIRN
+442 SPNSDSYIAKNIRN

-462 DLDTLVN
+462 DLDSLVN
-469 QIVDD
+469 QIV
-474 NKEIITVPKKIEGET
+474 NENETTIVVPKKIEGET
-489 ATQYLKRIETNDSK
+489 ATEYLNRIENNNLETNDLS
-503 IDDNENFGLNEMD
+503 NEA
-516 GASLDTNSDVKQ
+516 ASLNVNEQVKQ
-528 VGFLGDIFLG
+528 VGFLSDFFLG
-538 KDSELI
+538 EDSNLI
-544 VNWNKHYQT
+544 GNWNKHYQT
-553 DNSIINAAKAKLRLS
+553 DNSTVNAGKAKLRLS
-568 YMNNKDYKIPEDAL
+568 YMKKPDYKVPDDAIS
-582 LAINNASTN
+582 AIENAATN
-591 FEGDGGFSKKD
+591 FDGDGGFSKEY
-602 LIQNLSKIGQIET
+602 LIDALTKIGQIET
-615 QYKTKKQKGNNPEID
+615 QYETKIQKGSNPEIEN
-630 SFYASSYWQIEVETA
+630 FYARSYWQIEVITA

-650 NSSAIFGDN
+650 ESSAVFGNN
-659 FESTFSKKYKGDY
+659 FETSFSDY
-672 ETAREGLL
+672 AKDNNTARESLL
-680 NLKDKNLVKLLR
+680 NLSDKELVNLLEKD
-692 EDDNLAANFAAAL
+692 DALAANIAAAL
-705 IVTRFDIKTI
+705 IVTRFNTEEA

>member
-75 SKSKLKSTPEEG
+75 SQSKLKSTPEEG

-139 STRVSQIDMKVK
+139 STRVSQVDMKVK

-229 QITGTQREE
+229 QITGIQREE

-345 GETETKSILE
+345 GETEAKSILE
-355 RSGNGTINLE
+355 RSGSGTINLQ

-411 NYNSKASGLRQKL
+411 EYNSKASELRQRL
-424 YKDFIKG
+424 YMDFIKG
-431 TVDGIDIEDLL
+431 TVEGIDVNDLL
-442 SPNSENYIAKNIRN
+442 SPNSDSYIAKNIRN

-462 DLDTLVN
+462 DLDSLVN
-469 QIVDD
+469 QIV
-474 NKEIITVPKKIEGET
+474 NENETTIVVPKKIEGET
-489 ATQYLKRIETNDSK
+489 ATEYLNRIENNNLETNDLS
-503 IDDNENFGLNEMD
+503 NEA
-516 GASLDTNSDVKQ
+516 ASLNVNEQVKQ
-528 VGFLGDIFLG
+528 VGFLSDFFLG
-538 KDSELI
+538 KDSNLI
-544 VNWNKHYQT
+544 GNWNKHYQT
-553 DNSIINAAKAKLRLS
+553 DNSTVNSAKAKLRLS
-568 YMNNKDYKIPEDAL
+568 YMKEPDYKVPDDAIS
-582 LAINNASTN
+582 AIENAATN
-591 FEGDGGFSKKD
+591 FDGDGGFSKEY
-602 LIQNLSKIGQIET
+602 LIDALTKIGQIESQY
-615 QYKTKKQKGNNPEID
+615 QYKKQRTDKPVKEETK
-630 SFYASSYWQIEVETA
+630 FLARSYWQIEVITA

-650 NSSAIFGDN
+650 ESSAVFGNN
-659 FESTFSKKYKGDY
+659 FETSFSNYAKDNN
-672 ETAREGLL
+672 TARESLL
-680 NLKDKNLVKLLR
+680 NLSDKELVNLLEKD
-692 EDDNLAANFAAAL
+692 DALAANIAAAL
-705 IVTRFDIKTI
+705 IVTRFNTEEA

>member
-75 SKSKLKSTPEEG
+75 SQSKLKSTPEEG

-139 STRVSQIDMKVK
+139 STRVSQVDMKVK

-345 GETETKSILE
+345 GETEAKSILE
-355 RSGNGTINLE
+355 RSGSGTINLQ

-411 NYNSKASGLRQKL
+411 EYNSKASELRQRL
-424 YKDFIKG
+424 YMDFIKG
-431 TVDGIDIEDLL
+431 TVEGIDVNDLL
-442 SPNSENYIAKNIRN
+442 SPNSDSYIAKNIRN

-462 DLDTLVN
+462 DLDSLVN
-469 QIVDD
+469 QIV
-474 NKEIITVPKKIEGET
+474 NENETTIVVPKKIEGET
-489 ATQYLKRIETNDSK
+489 ATEYLNRIENNNLETNDLS
-503 IDDNENFGLNEMD
+503 NEA
-516 GASLDTNSDVKQ
+516 ASLNVNEQVKQ
-528 VGFLGDIFLG
+528 VGFLSDVFLG
-538 KDSELI
+538 KDSNLI
-544 VNWNKHYQT
+544 GNWNKHYQT
-553 DNSIINAAKAKLRLS
+553 DNSTVNAGKAKLRLS
-568 YMNNKDYKIPEDAL
+568 YMKEPDYKVPDDAIS
-582 LAINNASTN
+582 AIENAATN
-591 FEGDGGFSKKD
+591 FDGDGGFSKEY
-602 LIQNLSKIGQIET
+602 LIDALTKIGQIET
-615 QYKTKKQKGNNPEID
+615 QYETKIQKGSNPEIEN
-630 SFYASSYWQIEVETA
+630 FYARSYWQIEVITA

-650 NSSAIFGDN
+650 ESSAVFGNN
-659 FESTFSKKYKGDY
+659 FETSFSNYAKNNN
-672 ETAREGLL
+672 TARESLL
-680 NLKDKNLVKLLR
+680 NLSDKELVNLLEKD
-692 EDDNLAANFAAAL
+692 DALAANIAAAL
-705 IVTRFDIKTI
+705 IVTRFNTEEA

>member
-75 SKSKLKSTPEEG
+75 SQSKLKSTPEEG

-139 STRVSQIDMKVK
+139 STRVSQVDMKVK

-345 GETETKSILE
+345 GETEAKSILE
-355 RSGNGTINLE
+355 RSGNGTINLQ

-411 NYNSKASGLRQKL
+411 EYNSKASELRQRL
-424 YKDFIKG
+424 YMDFIKG
-431 TVDGIDIEDLL
+431 TVEGIDVNDLL
-442 SPNSENYIAKNIRN
+442 SPNSDSYIAKNIRN

-462 DLDTLVN
+462 DLDSLVN
-469 QIVDD
+469 QIVNE
-474 NKEIITVPKKIEGET
+474 NKTTIVVPKKIEGET
-489 ATQYLKRIETNDSK
+489 ATEYLNRIENNNLETNDLS
-503 IDDNENFGLNEMD
+503 NEA
-516 GASLDTNSDVKQ
+516 ASLNVNEQVKQ
-528 VGFLGDIFLG
+528 VGFLSDFFLG
-538 KDSELI
+538 KDSNLI
-544 VNWNKHYQT
+544 GNWNKHYQT
-553 DNSIINAAKAKLRLS
+553 DNSPINSAKAKLRLS
-568 YMNNKDYKIPEDAL
+568 YMKEPDYKVPDDAIS
-582 LAINNASTN
+582 AIENAATN
-591 FEGDGGFSKKD
+591 FDGDGGFSKEY
-602 LIQNLSKIGQIET
+602 LIDALTKIGQIESQY
-615 QYKTKKQKGNNPEID
+615 QYKKQRTDKPVKEETK
-630 SFYASSYWQIEVETA
+630 FLARSYWQIEVITA

-650 NSSAIFGDN
+650 ESSAVFGNN
-659 FESTFSKKYKGDY
+659 FETSFSNYAKDNN
-672 ETAREGLL
+672 TARESLL
-680 NLKDKNLVKLLR
+680 NLSDKELVNLLEKD
-692 EDDNLAANFAAAL
+692 DALAANIAAAL
-705 IVTRFDIKTI
+705 IVTRFNTEEA